1 MDNQQEF
8 NQQEY
13 NKEMEKQLL
22 AHGFEMQNRLYGG
35 VHCTYTDGQ
44 DDIIEVR
51 FKVDKPAYFKFSNGK
66 SQLHLQCRANHSI
79 DWVKQQAN
87 FYVGID
93 LVKSQEQEPL
103 KCTLE
108 NAWKGRDRAYWISD
122 RGEIVGRGLEQS
134 APPDSADFISKQDAE
149 KATLIARV
157 CNLIFFANEKFPAVE
172 GQEWKYYNPFF
183 DEDGSFACI
192 GTDNIETQYAFASR
206 EAFRFFI
213 AELKNVELLKKAM
226 TPNL

>member
-22 AHGFEMQNRLYGG
+22 AHGFEKSSAEGICRFALDRNEGAVIVKTYAKYEPMRLVIYDKNYN
-35 VHCTYTDGQ
+35 TLSKTD
-44 DDIIEVR
+44 
-51 FKVDKPAYFKFSNGK
+51 Y
-66 SQLHLQCRANHSI
+66 NHSFEKI
-79 DWVKQQAN
+79 KEYAS
-87 FYVGID
+87 YYLGID
-93 LVKSQEQEPL
+93 LVKKEEQEPL

-149 KATLIARV
+149 KALLIPRLY
-157 CNLIFFANEKFPAVE
+157 NLIRFANEKFPAVE
-172 GQEWKYYNPFF
+172 GQTWEYYNPWF
-183 DEDGSFACI
+183 DVVGNVDYY
-192 GTDNIETQYAFASR
+192 GTDDVETQYAFASK

-213 AELKNVELLKKAM
+213 AELENVELLKKLLA
-226 TPNL
+226 PNL